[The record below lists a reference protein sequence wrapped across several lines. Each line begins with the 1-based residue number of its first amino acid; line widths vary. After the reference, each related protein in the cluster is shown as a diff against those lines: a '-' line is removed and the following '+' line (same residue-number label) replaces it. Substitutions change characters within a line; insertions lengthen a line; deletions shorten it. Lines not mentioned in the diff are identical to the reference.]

1 MALNQQKRWSEAKLF
16 AKTVAGSSTDPN
28 AHYQFAVALVH
39 LQESREA
46 MSHYASALLLQPDFP
61 DALEGLAWI
70 LATTANPEY
79 RNGTEAVR
87 MAERACELT
96 GRKDLVK
103 LKTLAAA
110 YAEAGR
116 FSEAV
121 ATAQSGV
128 GMAAT
133 VDRKEIAKDLE
144 TMLENFKA
152 AKPWR
157 ATMP

>member
-1 MALNQQKRWSEAKLF
+1 MALVSPSS
-16 AKTVAGSSTDPN
+16 GS
-28 AHYQFAVALVH
+28 AVSLAPGDVL
-39 LQESREA
+39 LEPTREA

-70 LATTANPEY
+70 LATAANPEY

-87 MAERACELT
+87 LAERACELT

-128 GMAAT
+128 GIAAT

-144 TMLENFKA
+144 RMLENFKA